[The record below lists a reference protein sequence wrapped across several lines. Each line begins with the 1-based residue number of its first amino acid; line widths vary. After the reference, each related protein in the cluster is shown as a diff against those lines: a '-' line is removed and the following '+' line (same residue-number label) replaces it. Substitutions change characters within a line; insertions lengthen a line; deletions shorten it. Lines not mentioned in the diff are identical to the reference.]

1 VQLRR
6 VFVLEEHILTISA
19 PTQFQKLRDYLR
31 ELLPWFALSVLLGS
45 IAVLTVQES
54 PLRVYTLLIREG
66 FFTRRGFMI
75 AIQRGTPL
83 ILEAAAATIAFRAGA
98 INMGM
103 AGQVMVGS
111 TFASM
116 AANAFSGL
124 PKLLHLP
131 LCLLAAAIGGAAA
144 AFVPALFKRLSGINE
159 VITGMIANL
168 VMPYLLTLFRS
179 GLRIIGLGRRVSGRQ
194 LPETAFFRH
203 FADLTHGAWGSGTKA
218 NTAIF
223 MAIAVALFA
232 GWWLQ
237 HSKLG
242 FEIRMTKANFS
253 FAEFAG
259 INAGRGF
266 FLGMMLSGA
275 IAGLEAATEVLG
287 VWHGGGAGTINVGE
301 KGLILSLVGAQSFI
315 GSIIAG
321 LALGGLES
329 GTMNVSWFSSVPRPL
344 VDIVVLL
351 VLVLC
356 AVPGMRAFFTSDPSG
371 SEHLGGRY
379 TTTWR

>member
-1 VQLRR
+1 
-6 VFVLEEHILTISA
+6 
-19 PTQFQKLRDYLR
+19 
-31 ELLPWFALSVLLGS
+31 
-45 IAVLTVQES
+45 
-54 PLRVYTLLIREG
+54 
-66 FFTRRGFMI
+66 M
-75 AIQRGTPL
+75 
-83 ILEAAAATIAFRAGA
+83 AFRAGA
-98 INMGM
+98 INMGLS
-103 AGQVMVGS
+103 GQYMVG
-111 TFASM
+111 ASLAAM
-116 AANAFSGL
+116 AASSITGL
-124 PKLLHLP
+124 PKLVHLP
-131 LCLLAAAIGGAAA
+131 LCLLVAALGGAAA

-168 VMPYLLTLFRS
+168 IMPYLLTLFRS
-179 GLRIIGLGRRVSGRQ
+179 GLRFVGIGGGGRGRQ
-194 LPETAFFRH
+194 IAETAYFRH
-203 FADLTHGAWGSGTKA
+203 FSDLTHGAWGSGTKA

-223 MAIAVALFA
+223 MAIGVALFA
-232 GWWLQ
+232 GWWMK

-242 FEIRMTKANFS
+242 FEMRMTKANFS

-315 GSIIAG
+315 GSVIAG
-321 LALGGLES
+321 LTLGGLES

-356 AVPGMRAFFTSDPSG
+356 AVPGMRAFFTTDPTG
-371 SEHLGGRY
+371 SEHLGGRF